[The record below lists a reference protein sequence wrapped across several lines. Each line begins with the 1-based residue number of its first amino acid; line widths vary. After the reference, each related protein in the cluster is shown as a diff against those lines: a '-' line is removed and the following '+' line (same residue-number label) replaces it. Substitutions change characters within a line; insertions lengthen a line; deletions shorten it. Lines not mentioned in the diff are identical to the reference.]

1 MKTAQIAKIAKLP
14 RPILNQ
20 LVKRFQSSHL
30 QGYTFDHHAQWLK
43 DKGYPIS
50 RSQVHRFCQ
59 QLREVK
65 ASNPDGT
72 DILAAYLDKL
82 EQSKICL

>member
-1 MKTAQIAKIAKLP
+1 MKTAPIPKVAKLP

-20 LVKRFQSSHL
+20 LVKRFESSHL
-30 QGYTFDHHAQWLK
+30 HGYTFENHAQWLK

-50 RSQVHRFCQ
+50 RSVIHRFCG

-72 DILAAYLDKL
+72 DILAVYLDKV
-82 EQSKICL
+82 EQSRICL